1 MSDRE
6 HIDDHLEDW
15 EFDPQSLSVRM
26 SQGRD
31 GRQIIQMRVDMGI
44 LQLEVD
50 GRPDGDSPE
59 GYASYFDYLN
69 NQVLYNGDDFV
80 MNEEQCNEVDREFVQ
95 FYHRRICWLK
105 LQEYDL
111 AVLDADHTLGL
122 MDFCQRHSPDE
133 QWTVSHEQYR
143 PFVMFHRTQA
153 AALAALE
160 QGESTAESAT
170 VVCAESAMH
179 EINQG
184 LERMRSL
191 FEEHNA
197 EDDFDD
203 DELVS
208 RLTELRESLREEYKV
223 GRTIYERLA
232 DAVASE
238 QYELAAKIR
247 DELNRRGEADP
258 TI

>member
-1 MSDRE
+1 MSIRE

-15 EFDPQSLSVRM
+15 SFEPQSLSVRM
-26 SQGRD
+26 TQGRD
-31 GRQIIQMRVDMGI
+31 GREIIQMRVDMGI
-44 LQLEVD
+44 LQMEIV
-50 GRPDGDSPE
+50 GRPDGDQPE
-59 GYASYFDYLN
+59 GFDTYFDYLN
-69 NQVLYNGDDFV
+69 DQVLYHGEEFSMSDD
-80 MNEEQCNEVDREFVQ
+80 QCNEVDREFVQ

-105 LQEYDL
+105 LQEYEL
-111 AVLDADHTLGL
+111 AVEDADHTLGL
-122 MDFCQRHSPDE
+122 MDFCQRHSPEE

-160 QGESTAESAT
+160 RAEGTADEAA
-170 VVCAESAMH
+170 VVSAESAMH

-191 FEEHNA
+191 FEQHDA
-197 EDDFDD
+197 EDHFDD
-203 DELVS
+203 DELVA

-223 GRTIYERLA
+223 GRTIHERLA

-238 QYELAAKIR
+238 EYELAAKIR
-247 DELNRRGEADP
+247 DELSRRDDYP
-258 TI
+258 RI